1 MQLIFVLLPLH
12 PAALMNSFISSN
24 SECVCM
30 WNLYRVF
37 YIKIILSANRDNF
50 TFYFLIWMP
59 FFFFPFYC
67 LIGLT
72 SATSTM
78 LDKSGESGHMFAN
91 SISDRELTL

>member
-1 MQLIFVLLPLH
+1 MLPLH
-12 PAALMNSFISSN
+12 PAALINSFISSN

-50 TFYFLIWMP
+50 TLYFLIWMP
-59 FFFFPFYC
+59 FFFPFYC

-78 LDKSGESGHMFAN
+78 LDKSGESGHMFSN
-91 SISDRELTL
+91 SISDRELAI